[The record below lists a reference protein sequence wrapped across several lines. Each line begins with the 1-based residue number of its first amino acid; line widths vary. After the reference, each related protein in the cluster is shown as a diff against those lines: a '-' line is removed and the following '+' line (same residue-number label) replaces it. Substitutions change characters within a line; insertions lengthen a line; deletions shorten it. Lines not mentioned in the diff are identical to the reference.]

1 VDSLKGVGG
10 VNASSENRV
19 DALTGIV
26 TMKMGGKVVGEE
38 GKLPVRVVEGRMG
51 NAEYLSYSLKV

>member
-1 VDSLKGVGG
+1 M
-10 VNASSENRV
+10 SSENQV
-19 DALTGIV
+19 EVLTGIV

-51 NAEYLSYSLKV
+51 NVEDLSYSLKV

>member
-1 VDSLKGVGG
+1 MWEG

-26 TMKMGGKVVGEE
+26 PMKMGGKVAGEE
-38 GKLPVRVVEGRMG
+38 GKLLVRVVEGRMG
-51 NAEYLSYSLKV
+51 NAEYLSYPLKV